1 MRTPNESKSPPVTPS
16 QENQPPV
23 PNQPTHPLDPTH
35 RSQAPPIPTAPVAA
49 ATAISQPNNHNNQPA
64 NPTNNVGKYDESILF
79 QLQRAP
85 ASSAMSSIRS
95 SSMMILA
102 GTQSQHQR
110 EDSLIDLNEE
120 SSYMKQSQPMPDK
133 LKKQPPSGGPASEQ
147 IYMNTDQEQTPINSA
162 ASYQRLPP
170 APPLQVSDRPNQPE
184 NQINHQRIP
193 SDSSILDEPID
204 VPTIGTDPNDSFS
217 DNFDD
222 RTYANFPSNHENYA
236 DQSFS
241 AVDSSQMEAP
251 LATSSQLHPP
261 SSGNG
266 NQDRNDSSFDSLP
279 PGETYHLPPHEQ
291 SSSSSAGGF
300 LQQSQEFINS
310 QELQEEVTPTAE
322 VIEEDPFDTSA
333 IILPEEIVKDAAP
346 STASGLAIGS
356 GHQQTVIEAKTP
368 RLPQMPSML
377 SQLEPFI
384 SPKEKI
390 SENNDDFRYAYQ

>member
-23 PNQPTHPLDPTH
+23 PSQPTHPLDPTH

-49 ATAISQPNNHNNQPA
+49 ATASSQPNNHNNQPA
-64 NPTNNVGKYDESILF
+64 NATNNVGKYDESILF

-102 GTQSQHQR
+102 GTQSQHQK

-147 IYMNTDQEQTPINSA
+147 IYMNTDQEQTPVNSA

-170 APPLQVSDRPNQPE
+170 LQVSDRPNQAE
-184 NQINHQRIP
+184 NQISHQRIP

-204 VPTIGTDPNDSFS
+204 VPTIPDPNDSFS

-222 RTYANFPSNHENYA
+222 RTYANFPSNHEHYA

-291 SSSSSAGGF
+291 SSSSSAGVF

-333 IILPEEIVKDAAP
+333 IILPEDTVKDEAP
-346 STASGLAIGS
+346 STASGLATGS
-356 GHQQTVIEAKTP
+356 GRQQTVVEAKTP